1 MIYFKMIWHL
11 ISITINML
19 QVSKVILILLRN
31 LFWKLWVFWFNM
43 LLPVLTSKRMS
54 DSLYDNHKTT
64 PASYMLYNLKKT
76 FFVTSC
82 YLLILQYKTLFI
94 SLISFHD
101 VFSVTFFFSNIY
113 LIFFIWFPKRYIWKI
128 IKIKGNHSAAYSTY
142 E

>member
-54 DSLYDNHKTT
+54 DYLYDNHKTT
-64 PASYMLYNLKKT
+64 PASYMLYNLKKNLCNFLLLVNIAIQNT
-76 FFVTSC
+76 FHFFDKLSWC
-82 YLLILQYKTLFI
+82 ILSDI
-94 SLISFHD
+94 
-101 VFSVTFFFSNIY
+101 FFNNIY